1 MRADELMAKLEA
13 DPQYQHRA
21 AARQSEAEA
30 RAREAEESSRPV
42 LKVLEGMG
50 YRASSVSE
58 LPQRYAP
65 LPGPLVNVLLRAVEE
80 VRSEAVLDEIVRALG
95 AAGVQFDGST
105 LASLFDRTD
114 SQPLKWAIANTLA
127 AGRAQGIGQWVLV
140 RLRDPAAGKAR
151 EMLAHA
157 AVALGPSEETLAALV
172 ALLAEMPGH
181 AAMALRQL
189 GDRRALDPLRAS
201 RESALDWERLE
212 IVKAIRAIEAG
223 E

>member
-1 MRADELMAKLEA
+1 MNKDDWMRADELMAKLEA

-157 AVALGPSEETLAALV
+157 A
-172 ALLAEMPGH
+172 LAEMPGH